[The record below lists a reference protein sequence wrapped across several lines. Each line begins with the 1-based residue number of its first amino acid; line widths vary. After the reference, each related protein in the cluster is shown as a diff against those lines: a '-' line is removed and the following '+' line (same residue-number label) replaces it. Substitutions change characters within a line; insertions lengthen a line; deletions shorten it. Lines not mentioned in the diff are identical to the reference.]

1 MPSSDRI
8 LPPTFEE
15 LGPSDPRVIGGFELL
30 GRLGAGGMGTA
41 YLAQGSGQWVVIKVL
56 KEDLAEDPTF
66 RARLRRELDA
76 LSRVKGSGAVRVVQH
91 DLDAPAPWFAMEFV
105 EGQTLADRVK
115 TAGPMSGNTL
125 AGFAKSLAE
134 RIEEIHQA
142 GITHRDIKPTNIVI
156 SPAGPRIIDFG
167 IAVLDERTAMTST
180 GVLVGTLGWASPEQV
195 AGDSVSFPADIHAW
209 GLCVLYAATGDSPF
223 DAENPASMVYKV
235 VHMQPKVPAGLPQGL
250 TRSIEA
256 ALRKDPVQRPS
267 LAEVISGDIHNHP
280 IRTQADPATRVQ
292 PPPSRRRGVLLGAI
306 VGIAVALAAGG
317 IALAVI
323 QSVSTG
329 PGPET
334 TTSTTPPP
342 SGPTSS
348 GPSSGPAPESGGPT
362 QPPESSSSEPRAP
375 ETAAPIGYEE
385 QITANALMDRMN
397 RDEWSSI
404 PDLCTPPSLCTR
416 QFVDFFQPRFMSG
429 QFRRGDVGML
439 YSCADPVPSGWQGG
453 CTKPGRWLAQF
464 DWTCSKGGTQGVQRE
479 VGYFEFDYTTEGAR
493 ISAFEPVNVIEPA
506 SECTG

>member
-15 LGPSDPRVIGGFELL
+15 LGPSDPRGIGGFELL

-41 YLAQGSGQWVVIKVL
+41 YLAQGSGQWVVVKVL

-91 DLDAPAPWFAMEFV
+91 DLDGPAPWFAMEFV

-125 AGFAKSLAE
+125 ASFATSLAE

-156 SPAGPRIIDFG
+156 SPTGPRIIDFG

-195 AGDSVSFPADIHAW
+195 AGDPVNYPADIHAW
-209 GLCVLYAATGDSPF
+209 GLCVLYAATGESPF

-267 LAEVISGDIHNHP
+267 LAEVISGEIRSQP
-280 IRTQADPATRVQ
+280 IRTEADPDTRVQ
-292 PPPSRRRGVLLGAI
+292 PPPARRRGALLGAI
-306 VGIAVALAAGG
+306 VGVAVALAAGG
-317 IALAVI
+317 IAFAAV
-323 QSVSTG
+323 QSFSTDQG
-329 PGPET
+329 PGPVTIT
-334 TTSTTPPP
+334 TTAPPP
-342 SGPTSS
+342 LGPTSS
-348 GPSSGPAPESGGPT
+348 GPPSGPAPGSSGPT
-362 QPPESSSSEPRAP
+362 TPPPPTSSEPAP
-375 ETAAPIGYEE
+375 PVTPIGYEE
-385 QITANALMDRMN
+385 QVTANTLMDRMN
-397 RDEWSSI
+397 GGEWSSI
-404 PDLCTPPSLCTR
+404 PDLCTPPDLCTR

-453 CTKPGRWLAQF
+453 CAPGRWLAQF
-464 DWTCSKGGTQGVQRE
+464 DWTCSKGGAQGVQRE
-479 VGYFEFDYTTEGAR
+479 VGYFEFDYSQGTR
-493 ISAFEPVNVIEPA
+493 ISAFEPVTVIDPA